1 MLSRVRIPSI
11 IQRYNRSLSTV
22 VTARPEP
29 QVAENLLQIGTRSI
43 FEQEHDQYRES
54 CRKFYADHVIPFH
67 NDWEKVG
74 EVPRDLWKK
83 AGANS
88 MLCVT
93 MPEKYGGAGLDIS
106 FAAVNWEEQ
115 SYANTSGPG
124 WSLHSEIVAPY
135 ILHYGTEEQK
145 QQYLPKMASGK

>member
-1 MLSRVRIPSI
+1 M
-11 IQRYNRSLSTV
+11 
-22 VTARPEP
+22 
-29 QVAENLLQIGTRSI
+29 AESLLQIGTRSI
-43 FEQEHDQYRES
+43 FEQEHDLYRES
-54 CRKFYADHVIPFH
+54 CRKFYNDEVVPFH
-67 NDWEKVG
+67 NEWEKKG
-74 EVPRDLWKK
+74 EVPRELWKK
-83 AGANS
+83 AGANG

-93 MPEKYGGAGLDIS
+93 MPEKYGGAGLDVS

-145 QQYLPKMASGK
+145 EQYLPKMASGFNVFIVFVMLILIV